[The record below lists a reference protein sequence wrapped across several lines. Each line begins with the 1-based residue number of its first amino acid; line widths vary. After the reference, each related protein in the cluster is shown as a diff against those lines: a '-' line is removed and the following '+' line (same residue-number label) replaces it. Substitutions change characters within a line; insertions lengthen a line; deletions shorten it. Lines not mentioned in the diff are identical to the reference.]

1 MLSSIA
7 YTLSAQRSVFP
18 LEFSGVNGLGV
29 SGGLLTLIGRGDA
42 DKNAELFV
50 DLRRWF
56 TAAEGSVHLMPKYR

>member
-1 MLSSIA
+1 MLSPIA

-29 SGGLLTLIGRGDA
+29 SGGLLTLIGKGDA

-50 DLRRWF
+50 DLPLLKEVS
-56 TAAEGSVHLMPKYR
+56 T

>member
-29 SGGLLTLIGRGDA
+29 SGGLLTLIGRGGM
-42 DKNAELFV
+42 LTRMQSC
-50 DLRRWF
+50 L
-56 TAAEGSVHLMPKYR
+56 LIYRC

>member
-29 SGGLLTLIGRGDA
+29 SGGLLTLIGRG
-42 DKNAELFV
+42 
-50 DLRRWF
+50 
-56 TAAEGSVHLMPKYR
+56 GGC

>member
-29 SGGLLTLIGRGDA
+29 SGGLLTLIGRGGDA
-42 DKNAELFV
+42 EKNAELFV
-50 DLRRWF
+50 DLPLLKEVS
-56 TAAEGSVHLMPKYR
+56 T